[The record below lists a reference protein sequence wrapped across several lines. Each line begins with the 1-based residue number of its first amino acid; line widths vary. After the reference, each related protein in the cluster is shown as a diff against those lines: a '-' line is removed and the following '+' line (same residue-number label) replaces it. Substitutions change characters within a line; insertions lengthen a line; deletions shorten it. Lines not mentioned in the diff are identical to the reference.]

1 LVEKKMF
8 GGVGYILR
16 GNMACGVVENDLIV
30 RVGQAKS
37 QEALAR
43 EHMQVFNMTGKPMS
57 G

>member
-43 EHMQVFNMTGKPMS
+43 EHMQVFNMTGKPMR